1 MGGRGA
7 GPAMGI
13 NGRPFDMG
21 RIDADVRKDTVEL
34 WQIGSHMMS
43 HPFHVHGTQFQILS
57 MNGQRPPAY
66 MRGWKDTVIVAR
78 EAEILVP
85 FSQPASADN
94 AFMFHCHILEH
105 EDAGMMGQYTCA

>member
-1 MGGRGA
+1 MA
-7 GPAMGI
+7 I
-13 NGRPFDMG
+13 NGRPFDM
-21 RIDADVRKDTVEL
+21 RRVDAAVKKDTVEL
-34 WQIGSHMMS
+34 WQIGSQMMG

-57 MNGQRPPAY
+57 MNGQKPPAH

-85 FSQPASADN
+85 FSQVAPADA

-105 EDAGMMGQYTCA
+105 EDAGMMGQYTCV